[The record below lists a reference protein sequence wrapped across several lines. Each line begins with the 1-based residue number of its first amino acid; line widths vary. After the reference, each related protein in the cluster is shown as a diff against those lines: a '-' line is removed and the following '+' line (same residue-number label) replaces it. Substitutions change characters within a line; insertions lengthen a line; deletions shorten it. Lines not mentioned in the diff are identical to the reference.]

1 MKIAKKIAIG
11 GIIVLAV
18 GAAALIYNPVRILV
32 FHIMEPKFICPVEAD
47 EAKIRSDGW
56 GDGGFGAKRNGGR
69 LHLGIDLQAPIG
81 SPVRAAKSGLAVAKK
96 NWGMGNFVV
105 IKHIDGSK
113 TIYGHLSKMFIDPRG
128 EKVKIGDI
136 IGEVGKTGNARNP
149 CILPH
154 LHFELWV
161 DNEPVDP
168 LAGYMKVK

>member
-1 MKIAKKIAIG
+1 MMRKKIF
-11 GIIVLAV
+11 IIVIAV
-18 GAAALIYNPVRILV
+18 LIAGVAALLYMPVRV
-32 FHIMEPKFICPVEAD
+32 MAFHIMEPKFIYPVDSAEV
-47 EAKIRSDGW
+47 KIRSDGW
-56 GDGGFGAKRNGGR
+56 GEGEFGAKRSGGR
-69 LHLGIDLQAPIG
+69 IHLGIDLQAPIG
-81 SPVRAAKSGLAVAKK
+81 TPVRAAKSGLAVART
-96 NWGMGNFVV
+96 NRGMGNFVT
-105 IKHIDGSK
+105 IKHIDGTK

-136 IGEVGKTGNARNP
+136 IGEVGRTGNARNP